1 MSCLQSEAIALGD
14 SVMET
19 AILTGMGLAAPGG
32 LNAYIPLLALALA
45 DRATTRVTLN
55 APYDI
60 LSSNLGIAILIVL
73 LTVEVTVDKIPGV
86 DHVNDLIQSFVRPA
100 AGAIAAVAATGGV
113 VTINPA
119 IMVLVGVVLAGSV
132 NAVKVTTRPAVTLG
146 TAGILNPVVSL
157 AEDAVA
163 VLASVVAIF
172 LPFLVIL
179 ILPLFAPFF
188 FLFLFRPRR
197 GGRGGGPLFS
207 LPTPM
212 EARPGARAKKK
223 SVYE

>member
-19 AILTGMGLAAPGG
+19 AILTGMGLAAPAG

-73 LTVEVTVDKIPGV
+73 LTVEVAVDKVPGI
-86 DHVNDLIQSFVRPA
+86 DHVNDIIQSFVRPA

-119 IMVLVGVVLAGSV
+119 IMVLVGVMLAGSV
-132 NAVKVTTRPAVTLG
+132 NLVKVSTRPAVTVG
-146 TAGILNPVVSL
+146 TAGIFNPIVSL

-163 VLASVVAIF
+163 ILASIVAIF
-172 LPFLVIL
+172 FPLLVIL
-179 ILPLFAPFF
+179 FLALFA
-188 FLFLFRPRR
+188 LSSILLLRR
-197 GGRGGGPLFS
+197 VRRVRSGDR
-207 LPTPM
+207 
-212 EARPGARAKKK
+212 
-223 SVYE
+223 

>member
-1 MSCLQSEAIALGD
+1 MSYLQPEVTALGGLA
-14 SVMET
+14 MET
-19 AILTGMGLAAPGG
+19 AILTGIGLAAPAG

-60 LSSNLGIAILIVL
+60 LSSNLGIAILVVL
-73 LTVEVTVDKIPGV
+73 LTVEVAVDKIPGV
-86 DHVNDLIQSFVRPA
+86 DHINDLIQSFVRPA

-132 NAVKVTTRPAVTLG
+132 NLVKVTTRPAVTVG
-146 TAGILNPVVSL
+146 TAGILNPVVSV

-163 VLASVVAIF
+163 ILASIVAIF
-172 LPFLVIL
+172 LPFLVSL
-179 ILPLFAPFF
+179 FLALFAVSSI
-188 FLFLFRPRR
+188 LLLRR
-197 GGRGGGPLFS
+197 VRRVRSGDG
-207 LPTPM
+207 
-212 EARPGARAKKK
+212 
-223 SVYE
+223 

>member
-1 MSCLQSEAIALGD
+1 MSCLQPEAIALEGQ
-14 SVMET
+14 SMET
-19 AILTGMGLAAPGG
+19 AILTGIGLAAPAG
-32 LNAYIPLLALALA
+32 LNAYIPLLVLALA
-45 DRATTRVTLN
+45 DRATTRVTLQS
-55 APYDI
+55 PYDV

-73 LTVEVTVDKIPGV
+73 LTVEITVDKIPGV

-179 ILPLFAPFF
+179 ILAIFAVSSI
-188 FLFLFRPRR
+188 LLLRR
-197 GGRGGGPLFS
+197 VRRVRSGR
-207 LPTPM
+207 
-212 EARPGARAKKK
+212 
-223 SVYE
+223 

>member
-1 MSCLQSEAIALGD
+1 MSCLQSEGIALGGLI
-14 SVMET
+14 MET
-19 AILTGMGLAAPGG
+19 AILTGMGLAAPAG

-60 LSSNLGIAILIVL
+60 LSSNLGIAILIIL
-73 LTVEVTVDKIPGV
+73 LTVEVAVDKIPGV
-86 DHVNDLIQSFVRPA
+86 DHINDLIQSFVRPA

-163 VLASVVAIF
+163 VLASIVAIF

-179 ILPLFAPFF
+179 ILALFAISSI
-188 FLFLFRPRR
+188 LLVRR
-197 GGRGGGPLFS
+197 VRRLRSGDG
-207 LPTPM
+207 
-212 EARPGARAKKK
+212 
-223 SVYE
+223 

>member
-1 MSCLQSEAIALGD
+1 MSCLQSEAIAREGQP
-14 SVMET
+14 MET
-19 AILTGMGLAAPGG
+19 AILTGIGLAAPAG
-32 LNAYIPLLALALA
+32 LNAYIPLLALALS
-45 DRATTRVTLN
+45 DRATTRVTLH
-55 APYDI
+55 APYDV

-73 LTVEVTVDKIPGV
+73 LTVEVAVDKIPGI

-157 AEDAVA
+157 AEDAIA
-163 VLASVVAIF
+163 VLVSVVAIF

-179 ILPLFAPFF
+179 ILALFAVSSI
-188 FLFLFRPRR
+188 LLMRR
-197 GGRGGGPLFS
+197 VRRLRSGG
-207 LPTPM
+207 
-212 EARPGARAKKK
+212 
-223 SVYE
+223 

>member
-1 MSCLQSEAIALGD
+1 MGCLQPEAIALEGQP
-14 SVMET
+14 MET
-19 AILTGMGLAAPGG
+19 AILTGIGLAAPAG

-45 DRATTRVTLN
+45 DRATTRVTLH
-55 APYDI
+55 APYDV

-73 LTVEVTVDKIPGV
+73 LTVEVTVDKIPGI
-86 DHVNDLIQSFVRPA
+86 DHINDLIQSFVRPA

-163 VLASVVAIF
+163 VLASLAAIF
-172 LPFLVIL
+172 LPSLVIL
-179 ILPLFAPFF
+179 FLAFFAVSSILL
-188 FLFLFRPRR
+188 LRR
-197 GGRGGGPLFS
+197 VRRVRAGG
-207 LPTPM
+207 
-212 EARPGARAKKK
+212 
-223 SVYE
+223 

>member
-1 MSCLQSEAIALGD
+1 
-14 SVMET
+14 MET
-19 AILTGMGLAAPGG
+19 AILTGIGLAAPAG
-32 LNAYIPLLALALA
+32 LNAYIPLLVLALA
-45 DRATTRVTLN
+45 DRATTRVTLQ
-55 APYDI
+55 APYDV

-119 IMVLVGVVLAGSV
+119 IMVLVGIVLAGSV

-146 TAGILNPVVSL
+146 TGGILNPVVSL

-163 VLASVVAIF
+163 VLASIAAIF

-179 ILPLFAPFF
+179 FLALFAVSSI
-188 FLFLFRPRR
+188 LLLRR
-197 GGRGGGPLFS
+197 VRHVRS
-207 LPTPM
+207 D
-212 EARPGARAKKK
+212 
-223 SVYE
+223 SS